1 MAKKQ
6 TTLKGLG
13 PRYGIKIRK
22 QFTQVHHLMKQKRKC
37 PECGGPV
44 IREAVGTV
52 SYTHLTLP
60 TKRIV

>member
-22 QFTQVHHLMKQKRKC
+22 QFTQVHHLMKQK
-37 PECGGPV
+37 ENV
-44 IREAVGTV
+44 LNVGV
-52 SYTHLTLP
+52 P
-60 TKRIV
+60 

>member
-22 QFTQVHHLMKQKRKC
+22 QFTQVHHLMKQKRIL
-37 PECGGPV
+37 ESQQ
-44 IREAVGTV
+44 E
-52 SYTHLTLP
+52 
-60 TKRIV
+60 TKIKRLSNRQLIGSNILRMKK